1 MSCFDC
7 CVADNS
13 LVGAPFFLLTCFLQG
28 RDAVLLR
35 SGFEPSLEYTSIPVY
50 DVAAQTKS
58 FSNKS
63 GRGRGDRRVPVNGDL
78 RGLQPS
84 IPTRSQVDSSLPSK
98 PKLITGYSWIDSLE
112 PITPKHLDELAVA
125 TRRIKLM
132 GPLYG
137 AGLQGLL
144 SSVRQ
149 GSGGRSPVGTSK
161 YEWEQG
167 TLAYAQEAAG
177 QLLGPACSAI
187 AAHEVVK
194 CLVVALG
201 HVGPNMLLELWDVVW
216 PCPDTSSKEEEKK
229 EDEENKE
236 AEGEVM
242 MEEVKEGARDELKV
256 EENAGWVPR
265 LGQSLG
271 DLVLVLENAFLD
283 EADTKAFGN
292 FSPWLQSMLMGN
304 TPRELVAEGGMR
316 FWATRLVCLLKPG
329 RFRLVCCRG
338 CKGAIEKGETPCWN
352 ILSHYKPN
360 IPVLLQDAWLDE
372 IGRGLVDGECSGK
385 YSMVDEKALV
395 AVGQLVYWRDETC
408 VVVKITLEMEV
419 VMLNLMRPCQ
429 SCLIV
434 PRSTVRTFP
443 CNEPITAGC
452 GGVWP
457 TWNAGTVRERAT
469 GRPIRVRQPSKRILM
484 SVLSLIRCMF
494 EVNRVESSSARARN
508 ARDGVISRPA
518 NNPALNYSSRRHA
531 ICMYKMSP
539 DDTGDM
545 KSTYAAQTLPELYR
559 MSTAYLFRH
568 AGPAFSKAQLVEQ
581 IIESK
586 VYEVDKREALM
597 WRSIL
602 RSCHPDWGFL
612 LSDDMRENADS
623 VNAIIDSMPEPGDAA
638 GWRAVSKECI
648 SMAALSFDEACT
660 VNAEAGGEQ
669 LPSSAAGSVGS
680 LVNASGTYTESL
692 ESMMTEASE
701 SGAFDGCGEDGIITS
716 SLVGATQS
724 SVSERTLCAKAT
736 STIAEKANAVV
747 EPHLILQ
754 ANAPVSEFNEAHRLD
769 ACVHPYLIVNG
780 GGAARDPTRVRQY
793 TPSEM
798 FKYENQLMWRGFAE
812 HPTRNFYSCD
822 VINRHKDLSNARFMI
837 DHLGFGTQRVSTA
850 ELVAWSE
857 SIKKGVSLPRASHK
871 RISSLR
877 GSLRAIGSRR
887 RGSQYD
893 RQSKKGVLDA
903 YELTLGTANC
913 FWTFNL
919 SEGRDPRVSII
930 LGIVDANGQRHSV
943 NHSMDIGSVTTAEQI
958 IAVARDPYRVA
969 EWYDMM
975 LQAVTDELLVPE
987 GVYDDEC
994 DPASGAPARLA
1005 RGIMGTLVAFFGVNE
1020 NAQRMALHSHLKLW
1034 LAEMRFVQRATQAN
1048 DITLRHLERVMA
1060 RFVESLTSALLLGHS
1075 DDGIDR
1081 FDGEENDKQAD
1092 VMKAVD
1098 LHELSFC
1105 DEEGFNVADVRPMGA
1120 PSPAEFFRH
1129 ISPTGAHAVTPSR
1142 DVAAT
1147 EAAFGP
1153 AWFERVSKAAVAR
1166 ANRMVQRP
1174 GEEAITAATLRRKYV
1189 SPVYTGSSRNRNDVD
1204 SSHKGSSSTTSGK
1217 GAPGAPAIPDGESAA
1232 WRGRALR
1239 GKIRIRALG
1248 VTGPGNIDE
1257 FELECATACSRIE
1270 TQALMHGTRRRTT
1283 TPIVPSSG
1291 GGPVMSGGIDKVARE
1306 CTPCC
1311 HKTREAKR
1319 RGTCRLRFGPDGRA
1333 IIDFTYFDDDGI
1345 IHLAR
1350 NHGHLVPNSKTATLT
1365 LRVNNS
1371 MELAFYGR
1379 DSLALSLYVTSY
1391 IGKGDLDLY
1400 ELSLLL
1406 VSASE
1411 KTDLICP
1418 SNAGAG
1424 VPGTPGSRGGGGKGL
1439 STTAVAAVRMLNGVS
1454 GGVQVGGVMNAT
1466 VHGGM
1471 KLETQ
1476 SHALFY
1482 MKTTP
1487 FIMAARS
1494 FGPVEGDDACEL
1506 DGGAIE
1512 DSQALEQAVT
1522 GDCFSTTLYD
1532 DYVNR
1537 VNADQK
1543 NSIYEEERDT
1553 VREIGLL
1560 SAFEWCRAWYART
1573 PCAKRGK
1580 WKPTSRRLP
1589 DGQYAA
1595 TYNPVSGSF
1604 CQTRITK
1611 LRVLNY
1617 QGIQMPGKDGCAESL
1632 ARWIV
1637 MLHVPYENR
1646 IALEGLYNDGVEQDA
1661 DHPWEAALNCW
1672 FDTLDAACEPGTGE
1686 STVSVKVVRRSDSL
1700 QWVDAGSGWTRLILP
1715 SKDVSGGVFFPPCP
1729 CPMCA
1734 VECPIACLLRGGLKV
1749 GGSGVPFCGE
1759 SDGEDT
1765 DDGALYEH
1773 LRGCVICKRV
1783 NRNCPY
1789 GSRRG
1794 WTNRYIRYCRDMF
1807 DGSDA
1812 ATRLKVEERRAK
1824 AVDVLEHISCAGGHD
1839 GADKPYS
1846 CDGDLPSGVSEADR
1860 DLLERF
1866 LVDAG
1871 TQDEVL
1877 APPVT
1882 RAVAQFGTRLSAF
1895 RAGVCLDEAD
1905 RFQRSTLMTLLGRG
1919 SEEPA
1924 SLVRFR
1930 VAIRSVAGPF
1940 GEHPISRLPVCS
1952 DLRAAQSLLFSG
1964 RTTDDA
1970 SDVEQGVPAVT
1981 FPTADALRSGN
1992 RVMAA
1997 AAADVAMGVSPVG
2010 STLEVSGALTFAN
2023 AVLEYRLT
2031 ALQTIQFMLV
2041 VACYE
2046 VELGGLVDR
2055 VFHRRSSRLE
2065 RVEVFDEATSTTR
2078 PEFSE
2083 GELRE
2088 LTRMVT
2094 IGFADTEGG
2103 FQLGMLVTGTG
2114 GTGTYRGR
2122 VPVGWLFADAGSN

>member
-1 MSCFDC
+1 MSHHNLFGIP
-7 CVADNS
+7 ADTLG
-13 LVGAPFFLLTCFLQG
+13 LVVESISWWKDICRLRTTCRRARRGAIGRFVPQYHAARRAAWNQPFHRCGLHEVNITNEVK
-28 RDAVLLR
+28 D
-35 SGFEPSLEYTSIPVY
+35 TSIGERRR
-50 DVAAQTKS
+50 S
-58 FSNKS
+58 FIEVLI
-63 GRGRGDRRVPVNGDL
+63 D
-78 RGLQPS
+78 PS
-84 IPTRSQVDSSLPSK
+84 
-98 PKLITGYSWIDSLE
+98 
-112 PITPKHLDELAVA
+112 
-125 TRRIKLM
+125 
-132 GPLYG
+132 
-137 AGLQGLL
+137 
-144 SSVRQ
+144 
-149 GSGGRSPVGTSK
+149 
-161 YEWEQG
+161 
-167 TLAYAQEAAG
+167 
-177 QLLGPACSAI
+177 
-187 AAHEVVK
+187 
-194 CLVVALG
+194 
-201 HVGPNMLLELWDVVW
+201 
-216 PCPDTSSKEEEKK
+216 
-229 EDEENKE
+229 
-236 AEGEVM
+236 
-242 MEEVKEGARDELKV
+242 GARDERPLAPPNTCLDLSICTMLQV
-256 EENAGWVPR
+256 LR
-265 LGQSLG
+265 LSY
-271 DLVLVLENAFLD
+271 
-283 EADTKAFGN
+283 T
-292 FSPWLQSMLMGN
+292 
-304 TPRELVAEGGMR
+304 
-316 FWATRLVCLLKPG
+316 
-329 RFRLVCCRG
+329 
-338 CKGAIEKGETPCWN
+338 
-352 ILSHYKPN
+352 
-360 IPVLLQDAWLDE
+360 
-372 IGRGLVDGECSGK
+372 
-385 YSMVDEKALV
+385 
-395 AVGQLVYWRDETC
+395 
-408 VVVKITLEMEV
+408 
-419 VMLNLMRPCQ
+419 NL
-429 SCLIV
+429 
-434 PRSTVRTFP
+434 
-443 CNEPITAGC
+443 
-452 GGVWP
+452 WH
-457 TWNAGTVRERAT
+457 
-469 GRPIRVRQPSKRILM
+469 
-484 SVLSLIRCMF
+484 VLSLPRYT
-494 EVNRVESSSARARN
+494 NLRVLDLSYTACGFRI
-508 ARDGVISRPA
+508 D
-518 NNPALNYSSRRHA
+518 
-531 ICMYKMSP
+531 
-539 DDTGDM
+539 
-545 KSTYAAQTLPELYR
+545 AQTNLCGLSECSNLVTLDLTHFGRGGLHRGPIYAQMPYLDLRPLSKCTRLQTLMLYHARVNDISPLCWCTQLCFIDLSYTTVTSLESLQDCHDLRCVMLEGMEHTVQWYFNAAMTSLRELYFEHSIVVDLTLISLCVHIETIDLR
-559 MSTAYLFRH
+559 ECIILNIQGLKNCRTLKCLYLDGSTVTDISILATCTSL
-568 AGPAFSKAQLVEQ
+568 Q
-581 IIESK
+581 ILSLAKTRVSDIE
-586 VYEVDKREALM
+586 A
-597 WRSIL
+597 L
-602 RSCHPDWGFL
+602 RSCKQLKSIDLYGTMVKDVSAL
-612 LSDDMRENADS
+612 LSCPNLYYTGMRRDLYQTN
-623 VNAIIDSMPEPGDAA
+623 
-638 GWRAVSKECI
+638 
-648 SMAALSFDEACT
+648 
-660 VNAEAGGEQ
+660 
-669 LPSSAAGSVGS
+669 
-680 LVNASGTYTESL
+680 
-692 ESMMTEASE
+692 
-701 SGAFDGCGEDGIITS
+701 
-716 SLVGATQS
+716 
-724 SVSERTLCAKAT
+724 
-736 STIAEKANAVV
+736 V
-747 EPHLILQ
+747 EL
-754 ANAPVSEFNEAHRLD
+754 
-769 ACVHPYLIVNG
+769 
-780 GGAARDPTRVRQY
+780 
-793 TPSEM
+793 
-798 FKYENQLMWRGFAE
+798 
-812 HPTRNFYSCD
+812 
-822 VINRHKDLSNARFMI
+822 
-837 DHLGFGTQRVSTA
+837 
-850 ELVAWSE
+850 
-857 SIKKGVSLPRASHK
+857 
-871 RISSLR
+871 
-877 GSLRAIGSRR
+877 
-887 RGSQYD
+887 
-893 RQSKKGVLDA
+893 
-903 YELTLGTANC
+903 
-913 FWTFNL
+913 
-919 SEGRDPRVSII
+919 I

-1846 CDGDLPSGVSEADR
+1846 CDGDLPPGVSEADR

-1877 APPVT
+1877 APPLT
-1882 RAVAQFGTRLSAF
+1882 RAAAQFGTRLSAF